1 MSGTAVSN
9 RRISWTKNTNYASVA
24 SPRPPMEVG
33 SHAHAPNKS
42 VEQQLE
48 TSKQRINEMH
58 RKSLVML
65 AGQRKLLEKSMLAY
79 TEKVK
84 EINDRRTSELFREI
98 QSRNGS
104 SSRSLPDIHIT
115 HGAHDEVKETSKV
128 KKRHKVNFPEN
139 SDLFSDKQSL
149 SVTEGDRASVKE
161 HAPDFSKLRSLLRRA
176 SSADL
181 IDTIKIRQV
190 IDEERP
196 VQRFV
201 STQSLLDTADYLE
214 QYRQKV
220 RAEFKPKKVH
230 LKSIENRLESQTECK
245 RDNYDSAYN
254 SGFDSNDEFSESDTK
269 FLPRERVLSNA
280 SSSKTVRARKTLPG
294 IKRKASKAK
303 PKINRKGR
311 KLLKKLN
318 TEDIYTIENLQK
330 PVVMTAIVKSSD
342 RLSS

>member
-98 QSRNGS
+98 QSRNGA
-104 SSRSLPDIHIT
+104 SSRSLPDIHIN
-115 HGAHDEVKETSKV
+115 HGAHDEVQEPSKV
-128 KKRHKVNFPEN
+128 KKRHKVNFTEN
-139 SDLFSDKQSL
+139 NDPFSDKQSL
-149 SVTEGDRASVKE
+149 SLTEGDRASVKE
-161 HAPDFSKLRSLLRRA
+161 HAQDFSKLRSLLRRA

-220 RAEFKPKKVH
+220 RAEFKPKKVQ
-230 LKSIENRLESQTECK
+230 LKSIENRLESHSACK
-245 RDNYDSAYN
+245 RDNYDSANN
-254 SGFDSNDEFSESDTK
+254 SGFESNDEFSESDTK
-269 FLPRERVLSNA
+269 FRERVLSNA

-318 TEDIYTIENLQK
+318 AEDNYTIENLQK
-330 PVVMTAIVKSSD
+330 PVVMTTIVKSSD
-342 RLSS
+342 RISS